1 MHKEMGNYEHEG
13 LMLITA
19 GPEQIPEVSP
29 LSFRLIRLGPWSRFR
44 DHSNIENSSKRLALV
59 Q

>member
-1 MHKEMGNYEHEG
+1 MGNYEHEG

-29 LSFRLIRLGPWSRFR
+29 LSFRLGPWSRFR